1 MYIMNIVRTST
12 QTLFQRKGVGISEL
26 QEKEGTQRSTFHGM
40 SESSD
45 LIFIDCDRICH
56 DVT

>member
-45 LIFIDCDRICH
+45 LILIDCDRI
-56 DVT
+56 